1 MGDSFETAVVFLLGY
16 PGMGKRT
23 VGASLAELIDG
34 VLVDNQLINR
44 PLLELFRW
52 DGKEPI
58 PMEIWQRVVPIR
70 EAVLGTIED
79 LAPKTNS
86 YVFTNVLTNDAESLG
101 HYEHVRSLAQKRDS
115 LFLAVMLECDI
126 DVQVSRIDNPDR
138 VALRKGSDPA
148 GYRHHRLTTDLLQP
162 PATELLKI
170 DTTTTPAAENAAR
183 IYRALVERGLQ
194 PRSRVSG

>member
-162 PATELLKI
+162 PPTELLNI

-194 PRSRVSG
+194 PRSPASC

>member
-162 PATELLKI
+162 PPTELLNI

-194 PRSRVSG
+194 PRSPVSG

>member
-1 MGDSFETAVVFLLGY
+1 MGTSFETAVVFLLGY

-23 VGASLAELIDG
+23 VGQSLAELIDG

-58 PMEIWQRVVPIR
+58 PMEIWRRVVPIR

-79 LAPKTNS
+79 LAPQTNS
-86 YVFTNVLTNDAESLG
+86 YVFTNVLTDDAESQD
-101 HYEHVRSLAQKRDS
+101 HYERVRSLAQRRAS
-115 LFLAVMLECDI
+115 LFLAVMLDCDI

-138 VALRKGSDPA
+138 VALRKGSDPE
-148 GYRHHRLTTDLLQP
+148 GYRQHRLTTDLLQP
-162 PATELLKI
+162 PEGELMHV
-170 DTTTTPAAENAAR
+170 DTTTTPARDNAVR
-183 IYRALVERGLQ
+183 IHRTLVERGLR
-194 PRSRVSG
+194 PRS

>member
-1 MGDSFETAVVFLLGY
+1 MDASFETAVVFLLGY

-23 VGASLAELIDG
+23 VGQSLAELIDG

-58 PMEIWQRVVPIR
+58 PTEIWRRVLPIR

-86 YVFTNVLTNDAESLG
+86 YVFTNVLTDDAESLD
-101 HYEHVRSLAQKRDS
+101 HYDRVRSLAERRGS
-115 LFLAVMLECDI
+115 LFLAVMPQTCC
-126 DVQVSRIDNPDR
+126 SRRRARCCTSTPR
-138 VALRKGSDPA
+138 PRRPW
-148 GYRHHRLTTDLLQP
+148 RTP
-162 PATELLKI
+162 PASTGRWS
-170 DTTTTPAAENAAR
+170 NVVCGHVR
-183 IYRALVERGLQ
+183 QSRRRGLM
-194 PRSRVSG
+194 PL